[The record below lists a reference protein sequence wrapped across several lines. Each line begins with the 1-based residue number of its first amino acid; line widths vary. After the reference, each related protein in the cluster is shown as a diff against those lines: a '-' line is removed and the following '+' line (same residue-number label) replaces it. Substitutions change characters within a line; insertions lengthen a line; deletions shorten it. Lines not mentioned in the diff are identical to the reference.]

1 MFAKKS
7 NCDRSIRQFHGS
19 QFQISDEVS
28 NEIAVNYN
36 ELNNNLRIMVAPPGF
51 FLEMFQMELL
61 QIVTN

>member
-7 NCDRSIRQFHGS
+7 NRDRNIRQFLGS

-28 NEIAVNYN
+28 NEIAINYN
-36 ELNNNLRIMVAPPGF
+36 ELNNNLRIMVTPPRF
-51 FLEMFQMELL
+51 FLEMLQMKLL

>member
-7 NCDRSIRQFHGS
+7 NRDRNIRQFYGS

-28 NEIAVNYN
+28 NEIAINYN
-36 ELNNNLRIMVAPPGF
+36 ELNNNLRIMVTPPRF
-51 FLEMFQMELL
+51 FLEMLQMELL

>member
-7 NCDRSIRQFHGS
+7 NRDRNIRQFHGS

-28 NEIAVNYN
+28 NEIAINYN
-36 ELNNNLRIMVAPPGF
+36 ELNNNLQIMVTPPRF
-51 FLEMFQMELL
+51 FLEMLQMELL